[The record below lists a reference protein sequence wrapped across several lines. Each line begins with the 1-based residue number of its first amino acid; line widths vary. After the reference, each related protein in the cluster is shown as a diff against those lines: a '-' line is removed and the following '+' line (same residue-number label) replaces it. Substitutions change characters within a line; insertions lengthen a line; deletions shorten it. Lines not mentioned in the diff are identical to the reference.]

1 MANKFYKVLL
11 QTLFNSNILT
21 ENTVSDLD
29 TQQLISQLRN
39 IVNAEDFYIEPKR
52 LQKILRSINASNK
65 DNIEVSEDLTKL
77 LTTKVQLTDD
87 KAEAIIDTLEREFNH
102 INLVNL
108 TKYLSTRDSGGRI
121 TH

>member
-29 TQQLISQLRN
+29 TQQLISQLRK

-65 DNIEVSEDLTKL
+65 DNIEVSEDLKKL

>member
-29 TQQLISQLRN
+29 TQQLISQLRK

-52 LQKILRSINASNK
+52 KKKLYSSLLGARLARSAAK
-65 DNIEVSEDLTKL
+65 HPL
-77 LTTKVQLTDD
+77 L
-87 KAEAIIDTLEREFNH
+87 
-102 INLVNL
+102 
-108 TKYLSTRDSGGRI
+108 
-121 TH
+121 

>member
-29 TQQLISQLRN
+29 TQQLISQLRK

-65 DNIEVSEDLTKL
+65 DNIEVSEELKKL
-77 LTTKVQLTDD
+77 LTIKVQLTDD

>member
-29 TQQLISQLRN
+29 TQQLISQLRK

-65 DNIEVSEDLTKL
+65 DNIEVSEELKKL

-87 KAEAIIDTLEREFNH
+87 KAEAIIDMLEREFNH